1 MERSNMENFFDPV
14 IQFFQQA
21 TADIILNI
29 VGTIILCLI
38 IWKLSKK
45 LLDAIKNKMAK
56 SKMDQGV
63 VSFVHSF
70 LSISIKIILIVSVL
84 IKLGVPSAS
93 FVAMLGSAS
102 IAIGLAFQGSLSN
115 LAGGLMI
122 LIYRPFRAGHYIQ
135 CPGADAGTVTE
146 IGIFY
151 TKLLTPDKCIVVL
164 PNGALSNGTI
174 TNMSA
179 EPIRRIDIPLNFPLD
194 ADVEKI
200 KSILVKV
207 ASSHPDTLDN
217 PPIEARLSQVADG
230 TMQFTLRVFA
240 PQDKR
245 WNAMHDLNEA
255 LMAEF
260 KKENIQLAAPQLH
273 ISSGEA

>member
-122 LIYRPFRAGHYIQ
+122 LIYRPFRVGHYIQ